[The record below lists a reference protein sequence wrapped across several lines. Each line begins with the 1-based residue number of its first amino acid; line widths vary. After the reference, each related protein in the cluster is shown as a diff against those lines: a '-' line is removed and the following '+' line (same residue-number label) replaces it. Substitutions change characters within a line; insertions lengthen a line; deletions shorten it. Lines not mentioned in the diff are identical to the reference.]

1 MGRSE
6 VNKSSLVSEITRKSE
21 KLSKGKTC
29 RTKTNNQ
36 KQQRLQYWEEYC
48 LNQSPDHGGSGRR
61 RGGYYGVR
69 VTETNGE
76 FVWGEGGVED
86 LFGDRKIWQ
95 ILRYI
100 YTYFW
105 QLDLSRNFKGCSKQ
119 SGALNA
125 GLAVQTAR
133 GEKTFI
139 IFIMLIYVMQ
149 IPWVLAEAGF
159 HTTIRHW

>member
-1 MGRSE
+1 MGHPE
-6 VNKSSLVSEITRKSE
+6 VNKSLLVSKITRTSE
-21 KLSKGKTC
+21 KLSKGKKC

-61 RGGYYGVR
+61 RGAT
-69 VTETNGE
+69 TELKLRRQTRNLFG
-76 FVWGEGGVED
+76 WEGGLED

-105 QLDLSRNFKGCSKQ
+105 QLDLSRNFKKCSKQ
-119 SGALNA
+119 SGAHGA

-133 GEKTFI
+133 WEKEKFSR
-139 IFIMLIYVMQ
+139 LQ
-149 IPWVLAEAGF
+149 DE
-159 HTTIRHW
+159 

>member
-1 MGRSE
+1 MG
-6 VNKSSLVSEITRKSE
+6 
-21 KLSKGKTC
+21 
-29 RTKTNNQ
+29 
-36 KQQRLQYWEEYC
+36 
-48 LNQSPDHGGSGRR
+48 
-61 RGGYYGVR
+61 GV
-69 VTETNGE
+69 EG
-76 FVWGEGGVED
+76 GEGGTTELELRRQTGNLFGGEGGLED

-119 SGALNA
+119 SGAHNA
-125 GLAVQTAR
+125 RLAVQTAR